1 MASQRL
7 TEEEV
12 HRACLDITQQGERP
26 TSLTLLHKLGRGS
39 LTTITKY
46 LVTWN
51 AAHEEQDL
59 KVDNLPVVVNLPSE
73 LSKEGGDLLKK
84 IWHVAKTLA
93 DTELAVQREALR
105 QAGITNQHALDE
117 AFTFSEVQTQ
127 QIETLEEELGQKT
140 STLTETERV
149 VSSLTKDNGRLH
161 IEVADLTR
169 QVSELYDARKA
180 LLTEKQDSQ
189 KEQDALR
196 KEHDREIRTLELANH
211 KLQSSLQATLKINE
225 ELDIDLKSRMTDVNG
240 CLLQLEK
247 LTMHYEAAE
256 SELTQLKTD
265 LANKAAALS
274 GHLIAFEKL
283 TVIHEA
289 TLTELNAAKS
299 DLTVANRAIMV
310 AEKAVSKLEGNL
322 ETYKVFD
329 NYKAK

>member
-1 MASQRL
+1 M
-7 TEEEV
+7 V
-12 HRACLDITQQGERP
+12 FP
-26 TSLTLLHKLGRGS
+26 
-39 LTTITKY
+39 
-46 LVTWN
+46 
-51 AAHEEQDL
+51 
-59 KVDNLPVVVNLPSE
+59 
-73 LSKEGGDLLKK
+73 
-84 IWHVAKTLA
+84 
-93 DTELAVQREALR
+93 
-105 QAGITNQHALDE
+105 
-117 AFTFSEVQTQ
+117 FSSFSHEVQTQ
-127 QIETLEEELGQKT
+127 QIEALEEELGQKT
-140 STLTETERV
+140 SILSETERV

-211 KLQSSLQATLKINE
+211 KLQSSLQATLKTNE
-225 ELDIDLKSRMTDVNG
+225 ELDVDLKSRMTEVNG

-256 SELTQLKTD
+256 SELTQLKSD
-265 LANKAAALS
+265 LENKAAALS
-274 GHLIAFEKL
+274 KHLIAFEKL

-299 DLTVANRAIMV
+299 DLIVANRAIMV